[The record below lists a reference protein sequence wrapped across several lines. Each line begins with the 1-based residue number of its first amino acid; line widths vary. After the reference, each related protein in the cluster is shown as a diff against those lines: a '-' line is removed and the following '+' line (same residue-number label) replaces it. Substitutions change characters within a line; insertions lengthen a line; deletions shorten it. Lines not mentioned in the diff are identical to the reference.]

1 LNIEKTQKYSL
12 GEQRRIVQETK
23 KRNEKNE
30 PSQGD

>member
-23 KRNEKNE
+23 KEMKNE